1 MDRDLP
7 SLRWRPVSLTEI
19 PRHVR
24 RAVIVAEDSRF
35 YQHGGF
41 DLIAFRDAMDYNVAQ
56 GRFALGAST
65 ISQQTVKN
73 LYLSSSRNPL
83 RKWHELI
90 LTWGMERNLSKDRI
104 LEIYLN
110 VAEFGPGIYGVEA
123 ASQVY
128 WGKSVL
134 RLTLSE
140 AAELAASLPSPK
152 TNNPA
157 TRTQRFRKRVH
168 KIIGFLARFGTERGN
183 P

>member
-1 MDRDLP
+1 
-7 SLRWRPVSLTEI
+7 
-19 PRHVR
+19 
-24 RAVIVAEDSRF
+24 
-35 YQHGGF
+35 
-41 DLIAFRDAMDYNVAQ
+41 
-56 GRFALGAST
+56 
-65 ISQQTVKN
+65 
-73 LYLSSSRNPL
+73 
-83 RKWHELI
+83 
-90 LTWGMERNLSKDRI
+90 MERNLSKDRI

-157 TRTQRFRKRVH
+157 TRTQRFRRRVH
-168 KIIGFLARFGTERGN
+168 KIIGFLTRVGTERGK